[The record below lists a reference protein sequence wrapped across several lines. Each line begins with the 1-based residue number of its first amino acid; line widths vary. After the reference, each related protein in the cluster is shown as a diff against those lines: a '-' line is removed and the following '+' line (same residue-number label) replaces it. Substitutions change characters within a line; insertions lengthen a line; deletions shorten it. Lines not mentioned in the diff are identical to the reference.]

1 MRRAFGIGLA
11 LTCALG
17 LASCGSM
24 GSEDRECA
32 RAVGSSTVYPF
43 AAAVAEDLAKI
54 YPDLDAAF
62 VLSTGTSEGIRLF
75 CEGVGLSTPDII
87 NASRQ
92 MTKAEYQRCQAN
104 GVGEIIELQ
113 IGLDGIVFAS
123 ARDGGISLQ
132 LTPQM
137 IYEALAARP
146 YGEGLPA
153 RTWASVDG
161 SLPARPIE
169 IYGPPPSSG
178 TRDALKELVLKTG
191 CLANGRLGGMK
202 LAEPER
208 FETVCTEL
216 RTDGAYV
223 EQGEHDDMTVAKLP
237 ANPEALAIFGYS
249 YFEEN
254 ADKIKAMPVG
264 GIEPTYDTIASGR
277 YPAARPLYLY
287 VKTAHLDMVPG
298 LRPYLEQWAKSW
310 GEDGPLTRIGLVA
323 ASERMQ
329 ALNRRAIAELAP
341 MNAAVLR

>member
-1 MRRAFGIGLA
+1 MRLFAIGLA
-11 LTCALG
+11 MMG
-17 LASCGSM
+17 LAGCGAM
-24 GSEDRECA
+24 GSDDREGV

-43 AAAVAEDLAKI
+43 AAAVAEELAKTN
-54 YPDLDAAF
+54 PDLDAAF

-75 CEGVGLSTPDII
+75 CEGIGLSTPDIV
-87 NASRQ
+87 NASRR
-92 MTKAEYQRCQAN
+92 MTKAEYDKCQAN

-123 ARDGGISLQ
+123 AREGGISME
-132 LTPQM
+132 LTPQV
-137 IYEALAARP
+137 IYEALAAKP
-146 YGEGLPA
+146 YGEAQAA

-178 TRDALKELVLKTG
+178 TRDALQELVLKTG
-191 CLANGRLGGMK
+191 CRADGRLGGMA

-208 FETVCTEL
+208 FDAVCTEL

-223 EQGEHDDMTVAKLP
+223 EQGEHDDRTVAKLP

-254 ADKIKAMPVG
+254 ADKVKAMPVG
-264 GIEPTYDTIASGR
+264 GIEPTYETIASGR

-287 VKTAHLDMVPG
+287 VKKAHLDMVPG
-298 LRPYLEQWAKSW
+298 LRPYLEQWVRSW

-329 ALNRRAIAELAP
+329 ALNRRAIAELEP
-341 MNAAVLR
+341 MNARLLR

>member
-1 MRRAFGIGLA
+1 MRLAFGIGAALA
-11 LTCALG
+11 CALG
-17 LASCGSM
+17 LAGCGSM
-24 GSEDRECA
+24 GSEDREGA

-43 AAAVAEDLAKI
+43 AAAVAEQLAKTH
-54 YPDLDAAF
+54 PDLDAAF
-62 VLSTGTSEGIRLF
+62 VLSTGTSQGIRLF
-75 CEGVGLSTPDII
+75 CDGVGLSTPDIV
-87 NASRQ
+87 NASRR
-92 MTKAEYQRCQAN
+92 MTKTEYERCQAN

-123 ARDGGISLQ
+123 ARDGGIELQ

-146 YGEGLPA
+146 YGEA
-153 RTWASVDG
+153 QTASSWSSVDA
-161 SLPARPIE
+161 SLPGAPIE

-178 TRDALKELVLKTG
+178 TRDALQELVLKAG
-191 CLANGRLGGMK
+191 CRTNGRLGGAA
-202 LAEPER
+202 LSEPER
-208 FETVCTEL
+208 FDSVCTEL

-223 EQGEHDDMTVAKLP
+223 EQGEHDDRTVAKLP

-254 ADKIKAMPVG
+254 ADKIKAMPVD
-264 GIEPTYDTIASGR
+264 GIEPTYETIASGR

-287 VKTAHLDMVPG
+287 VKKAHLDMVPG
-298 LRPYLEQWAKSW
+298 LRPYLEQWARSW

-329 ALNRRAIAELAP
+329 ALNRGAINELTP
-341 MNAAVLR
+341 MNAAMLR